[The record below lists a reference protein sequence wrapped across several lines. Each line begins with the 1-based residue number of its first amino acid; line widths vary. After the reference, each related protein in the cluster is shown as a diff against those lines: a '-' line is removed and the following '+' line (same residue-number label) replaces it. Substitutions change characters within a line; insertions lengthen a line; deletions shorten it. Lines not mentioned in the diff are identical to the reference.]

1 MTLNQWQKLM
11 QSCEFTDNT
20 ETYNALLVAY
30 THKTRH
36 YHSSKHIDACLHHLD
51 KVRYLTLYPSEV
63 ELALWF
69 HDAIYVAR
77 KSNNELESANWAKA
91 FLVKNSAESEVIERV
106 FNLVMATLHCAPT
119 RTLDESLLVDIDLS
133 ILGSAE
139 EIYNEFETA
148 IRLEYKWVPYFLY
161 KRKRIELLQGF
172 LNRERIYTHNYFYD
186 ALEVQARMNIKRSIA
201 ML

>member
-1 MTLNQWQKLM
+1 M
-11 QSCEFTDNT
+11 QSCEFADNT
-20 ETYNALLVAY
+20 ETYNALLAAY
-30 THKTRH
+30 THNSRH
-36 YHSSKHIDACLHHLD
+36 YHSSIHIDACLRHLD
-51 KVRYLTLYPSEV
+51 KVRNLTHYANEV

-91 FLVKNSAESEVIERV
+91 FLVNNSAESEVVERV

-119 RTLDESLLVDIDLS
+119 RTLDELLLVDIDLS

-139 EIYNEFETA
+139 EIYNAFETA

-161 KRKRIELLQGF
+161 KKKRIELLQGF

-186 ALEVQARMNIKRSIA
+186 ALEVQARMNIKRSITA
-201 ML
+201 L